1 MFVAAFHN
9 GLRAE
14 HFNESLAQKPASS
27 MQEVN
32 KRAECY
38 IKGEERGFS
47 GGGESSSAR
56 KRYVR
61 RAISEIYLV
70 SQPQPLD
77 VPDLA
82 FTAKDGME
90 VAPHDDDPLVIQVQ
104 ILNCDVKRV
113 LIDSGSSADI
123 MYWEA
128 FKAMQLAEEQLQ
140 PYSGTLV
147 GFSGE
152 QVDVMGYASL
162 LTTFG
167 EGSNAKTIKVR
178 YLVGE
183 ERRVAIAE
191 EVEKL
196 KEAGFIE
203 EIKYPSWLANV
214 VMVKKANGKW
224 RMCVDFTDLNKA
236 CPKDPYPLPN
246 IDRLIDGASGCK
258 MLSFMDAYSGYNQI
272 KMNPSD
278 ACHTAFM
285 SNTCNYFY
293 NVMPFGLKN
302 AGATYQRLMDR
313 VFAEQIGKN
322 LEVYIDDMVVKTSE
336 GSRHDDDLLDIMGSV
351 RKYNM
356 RLNPAKCSF
365 GVQAGKFLGFMLTSR
380 GIEANP
386 EKCQAIIDM
395 RSPTSV
401 KEVQT
406 LTGRIAALSRFLSCA
421 GEKGFHFFASL
432 RKNERFSWTP
442 ECEEAFKQLK
452 EFLASPPILTRPL
465 PGNTLYL
472 YLAVSDRALSSALVQ
487 EIEGEE
493 KPIYFVSRTLRGAET
508 RYQRIERLSLAVV
521 VTARK
526 LRQYFQSHQVVV
538 RTDYPIKN
546 VLRKPDLAGR
556 MVAWSVELSEFDI
569 TFSPRGAIK
578 SQRLADFVL
587 EMSTPPTTE
596 KTASWTLSVD
606 GASNVRGSGA
616 GIVLEGPDGVMIE
629 QSLRFAF
636 KASNNQAEYEA
647 LIAGMKLASDMEVKE
662 LRAMSDSQLVT
673 NQVSGKFQTKEPQ
686 LIKYVEK
693 VQNLAKHFDSFELV
707 YVPREQNM
715 RADLLSKLASTKKPG
730 SHRTVIQ
737 ETIKTPSINGE
748 EVMMVIEE
756 EDWRSPIIRYLQKDE
771 LPKEREKAFKLR
783 KMAAW
788 YSMVGDKLY
797 KRGFASPLLLCVSTE
812 EAKRIMSEV
821 HEGSCG
827 SHIGSRALAG
837 KILRAGFYWPDI
849 HDDTAMYVRNC
860 DKCQR
865 HANLHHVPGEPL
877 KSVLSPWP
885 FFMWGVDIVGP
896 FPVGYKQA
904 RWIIVAV
911 DYFTKWIEAEPVSSI
926 SAEQVKI
933 FYWKKIICRFGLPK
947 YIVSDNGTQFASE
960 KVVEFCRSKGIKNTF
975 ISVEHP
981 QANGQAESANK
992 VILRALKRRLDSK
1005 GEAWVAH
1012 ISPILWSYHTTP
1024 QSSTGEAPFTMV
1036 YGSDAM
1042 IPVEIN
1048 PPSWRRETTTQEEND
1063 RALEENLDMIEE
1075 RRERA
1080 HFREF
1085 AIKQRAAR
1093 RYNTRVKQRSF
1104 QEGDLVLKRPMGK
1117 DKGGKFA
1124 ANWEG
1129 PFRVQ
1134 EAFEGGAYRLET
1146 MEGRTLPRTCSSH
1159 GSLQLLSNQALP
1171 V

>member
-1 MFVAAFHN
+1 
-9 GLRAE
+9 
-14 HFNESLAQKPASS
+14 
-27 MQEVN
+27 
-32 KRAECY
+32 
-38 IKGEERGFS
+38 
-47 GGGESSSAR
+47 
-56 KRYVR
+56 
-61 RAISEIYLV
+61 
-70 SQPQPLD
+70 
-77 VPDLA
+77 
-82 FTAKDGME
+82 
-90 VAPHDDDPLVIQVQ
+90 
-104 ILNCDVKRV
+104 
-113 LIDSGSSADI
+113 

-178 YLVGE
+178 YLVVKTPFTSYNIIIGRPAFNALGAAMSTLYLAIKYPLENGGVGTVRGDQILAKKCYESSLKIRHRTSGASGKFERRQAAIPGGINMIESADMDPREEFQDRRVSPIEDLEQVQIGDYPHQTTSLGTALPSEERRRIIKILKDNADLFAWKPSDMPGIDEGVITHKLSISPSTKPVSQRKRKVGE

-203 EIKYPSWLANV
+203 EIKYPS
-214 VMVKKANGKW
+214 
-224 RMCVDFTDLNKA
+224 C
-236 CPKDPYPLPN
+236 
-246 IDRLIDGASGCK
+246 
-258 MLSFMDAYSGYNQI
+258 
-272 KMNPSD
+272 
-278 ACHTAFM
+278 
-285 SNTCNYFY
+285 
-293 NVMPFGLKN
+293 
-302 AGATYQRLMDR
+302 
-313 VFAEQIGKN
+313 
-322 LEVYIDDMVVKTSE
+322 
-336 GSRHDDDLLDIMGSV
+336 
-351 RKYNM
+351 
-356 RLNPAKCSF
+356 
-365 GVQAGKFLGFMLTSR
+365 
-380 GIEANP
+380 
-386 EKCQAIIDM
+386 
-395 RSPTSV
+395 
-401 KEVQT
+401 
-406 LTGRIAALSRFLSCA
+406 
-421 GEKGFHFFASL
+421 
-432 RKNERFSWTP
+432 
-442 ECEEAFKQLK
+442 
-452 EFLASPPILTRPL
+452 
-465 PGNTLYL
+465 
-472 YLAVSDRALSSALVQ
+472 
-487 EIEGEE
+487 
-493 KPIYFVSRTLRGAET
+493 
-508 RYQRIERLSLAVV
+508 
-521 VTARK
+521 
-526 LRQYFQSHQVVV
+526 
-538 RTDYPIKN
+538 
-546 VLRKPDLAGR
+546 
-556 MVAWSVELSEFDI
+556 
-569 TFSPRGAIK
+569 
-578 SQRLADFVL
+578 
-587 EMSTPPTTE
+587 
-596 KTASWTLSVD
+596 
-606 GASNVRGSGA
+606 
-616 GIVLEGPDGVMIE
+616 
-629 QSLRFAF
+629 
-636 KASNNQAEYEA
+636 
-647 LIAGMKLASDMEVKE
+647 
-662 LRAMSDSQLVT
+662 
-673 NQVSGKFQTKEPQ
+673 
-686 LIKYVEK
+686 
-693 VQNLAKHFDSFELV
+693 
-707 YVPREQNM
+707 
-715 RADLLSKLASTKKPG
+715 
-730 SHRTVIQ
+730 
-737 ETIKTPSINGE
+737 
-748 EVMMVIEE
+748 
-756 EDWRSPIIRYLQKDE
+756 
-771 LPKEREKAFKLR
+771 
-783 KMAAW
+783 
-788 YSMVGDKLY
+788 
-797 KRGFASPLLLCVSTE
+797 TE
-812 EAKRIMSEV
+812 EAKRIMNEV

-1146 MEGRTLPRTCSSH
+1146 MEGKILPRTWNVANLKFYYS
-1159 GSLQLLSNQALP
+1159 
-1171 V
+1171 